1 MKIISSVFEKSSKT
15 IDQCPNKNLPEFAF
29 VGRSNVG
36 KSSLINSLLNNK
48 SIAKISSK
56 PGKTLLI
63 NHFRVNDKLFIVD
76 LPGYGY
82 ATVSKKIK
90 EDIKTIH
97 KNYLRQ
103 PSSMAV
109 SGSNVTLG
117 TPPVLGTL
125 NSGTALGYT
134 PGAYSITTAG
144 DSFSY
149 SESYLEGDDVPTVL
163 STTVTSGVVPA
174 LPIFSNTTTTSGG
187 VAGTLA
193 GTIATD
199 GAIAITA
206 GSAGTTA
213 IGQVIQ
219 ELTIK

>member
-1 MKIISSVFEKSSKT
+1 MKIINSVFEKSSKT

-97 KNYLRQ
+97 ENYFKLRKELLYTFLLIDIRHDIQ
-103 PSSMAV
+103 KKDIEFMEFLI
-109 SGSNVTLG
+109 SNYCPFVIIFTKSDK
-117 TPPVLGTL
+117 L
-125 NSGTALGYT
+125 NNNQL
-134 PGAYSITTAG
+134 
-144 DSFSY
+144 DKQV
-149 SESYLEGDDVPTVL
+149 ENLKKQL
-163 STTVTSGVVPA
+163 SVYWEDLPKMFVTSSKTKTGISEIHRFIESSLEVY
-174 LPIFSNTTTTSGG
+174 
-187 VAGTLA
+187 
-193 GTIATD
+193 
-199 GAIAITA
+199 AI
-206 GSAGTTA
+206 
-213 IGQVIQ
+213 
-219 ELTIK
+219 

>member
-90 EDIKTIH
+90 EDIKNIH
-97 KNYLRQ
+97 ENYFKLRKELLYTLLLIDIRHDIQKKDVEFMEFLISNYCPFVIIFTKSDKLKNNDLDKQ
-103 PSSMAV
+103 V
-109 SGSNVTLG
+109 ENLKKQ
-117 TPPVLGTL
+117 L
-125 NSGTALGYT
+125 
-134 PGAYSITTAG
+134 
-144 DSFSY
+144 
-149 SESYLEGDDVPTVL
+149 SEYWEDLPKMF
-163 STTVTSGVVPA
+163 VTSSKTKTGISEIHRFIESS
-174 LPIFSNTTTTSGG
+174 LEEY
-187 VAGTLA
+187 
-193 GTIATD
+193 
-199 GAIAITA
+199 AI
-206 GSAGTTA
+206 
-213 IGQVIQ
+213 
-219 ELTIK
+219 

>member
-1 MKIISSVFEKSSKT
+1 MKIINSVFEKSSKT

-97 KNYLRQ
+97 ENYFKLRKELLYTLLLIDIRHDIQKKDVEFMEFLINNYCPFVIIFTKSDKLKNNELDKQ
-103 PSSMAV
+103 V
-109 SGSNVTLG
+109 ENLKKQ
-117 TPPVLGTL
+117 
-125 NSGTALGYT
+125 
-134 PGAYSITTAG
+134 
-144 DSFSY
+144 
-149 SESYLEGDDVPTVL
+149 L
-163 STTVTSGVVPA
+163 SVYWEDLPKMFVTSSKTKTGISEIHRFIESS
-174 LPIFSNTTTTSGG
+174 LEEY
-187 VAGTLA
+187 
-193 GTIATD
+193 
-199 GAIAITA
+199 AI
-206 GSAGTTA
+206 
-213 IGQVIQ
+213 
-219 ELTIK
+219 